1 MFELGI
7 LYLAVGGLAYLFG
20 FASTTH
26 PSGAPQPITPD
37 YLVRSVFL
45 VTLVAYLCLMLLAVR
60 EQATYDRSDWT
71 GDPGEWSDV
80 TPELCFRRGA
90 TMRLAGRTLLCL
102 VLFEV
107 VILMVPTSFTHWIPL
122 FLVAGCLVML
132 PRFKRSVPKG
142 VDGLRGGTWVKT
154 GRFELSYLWLYTSM
168 SILVMAVTLGMER

>member
-1 MFELGI
+1 MTEVTGLEPRRV
-7 LYLAVGGLAYLFG
+7 VGRHA
-20 FASTTH
+20 
-26 PSGAPQPITPD
+26 I
-37 YLVRSVFL
+37 V
-45 VTLVAYLCLMLLAVR
+45 LL
-60 EQATYDRSDWT
+60 S
-71 GDPGEWSDV
+71 S
-80 TPELCFRRGA
+80 GA

-107 VILMVPTSFTHWIPL
+107 VILMVPASFTHWIPL

-168 SILVMAVTLGMER
+168 SILVMAVTLGMGATVLPSRFPSALARLGAAAAVPVLMLIVALARHNFRQVGS